1 MGLTNLLRS
10 LLSRGGVAVLACTL
24 LTPVSSA
31 SAHPASVAAVPAVD
45 RTTGSEGDV
54 GCNWRRK
61 RCYGAISLNT
71 RTGQTGFANDKR
83 TAAWAQRIA
92 LRKCRRRSEATT
104 GFPGQ
109 CKPAYVVRNKCLA
122 VAIRVNDDVIVEWA
136 PGRHYDQA
144 TAITNALAKVRGRGD
159 EYVQRVVCTTR
170 TR

>member
-31 SAHPASVAAVPAVD
+31 SAHPASVAAAPAVE

-83 TAAWAQRIA
+83 TAARAQRIA